1 MSEETTMSIDGIN
14 KKFFMDKGNIIQIG
28 DGVNERKF
36 LSSYSGENKTY
47 IDETLEIVYSN

>member
-1 MSEETTMSIDGIN
+1 MMDGSINSD

-28 DGVNERKF
+28 DGINERKF

-47 IDETLEIVYSN
+47 VDETLEIVYSN